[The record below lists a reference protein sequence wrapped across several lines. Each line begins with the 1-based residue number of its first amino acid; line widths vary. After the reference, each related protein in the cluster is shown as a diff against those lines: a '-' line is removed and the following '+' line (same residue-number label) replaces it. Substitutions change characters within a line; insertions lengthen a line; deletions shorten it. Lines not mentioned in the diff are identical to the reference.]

1 MYFQCSSTDYLTQ
14 NEFDRLGLDCR
25 IIIYNDFVFCEKKD
39 VADLQSEYDLSF
51 VDASSVLFDMF
62 VERFKLNENCL
73 LDLDLMFKDNLNIVE
88 LKLNDNWIKVVRE
101 IFISNLKWMMD
112 NYDLAEKSYFSMLGE
127 LGLLKDEMIVE

>member
-25 IIIYNDFVFCEKKD
+25 IIIQNDFVFCEKKD

-62 VERFKLNENCL
+62 VEKFKLNENCL
-73 LDLDLMFKDNLNIVE
+73 LDLNLMFKDNLNIVE
-88 LKLNDNWIKVVRE
+88 LKLNDNWIEVVRE
-101 IFISNLKWMMD
+101 VFIGNLKWMMD
-112 NYDLAEKSYFSMLGE
+112 NYELAEENYFSMLGE
-127 LGLLKDEMIVE
+127 LGLLKD